1 MMSKFYLD
9 NKPYSSL
16 STFFISL
23 QEWRD
28 IMKTKICSKCKIEKT
43 IDCFR
48 KEKRTKNGLQA
59 QKYS

>member
-9 NKPYSSL
+9 NKPYLSL

-28 IMKTKICSKCKIEKT
+28 IVEEKKYIVYRHT
-43 IDCFR
+43 FPNKKVYIGITCQIPR
-48 KEKRTKNGLQA
+48 KR
-59 QKYS
+59 

>member
-9 NKPYSSL
+9 NKPYLSL

-28 IMKTKICSKCKIEKT
+28 IMKIDFTNKRFGKIVCVKPL
-43 IDCFR
+43 R
-48 KEKRTKNGLQA
+48 VNNHKEVVWL
-59 QKYS
+59 